1 MDKHNPPAAATIS
14 RGQRERRN
22 GHGAAVLLLT
32 GLSGAGKSTLAHG
45 LARRLFD
52 LGLHSYVLD
61 GDELRGGLNAD
72 LGFSPQDRRENLR
85 RSAEAARLLAD
96 SGALVI
102 AALIAPLAE
111 SRGYWRERVGVPF
124 FEVWCCASLQVCE
137 ARDAKGLYARAR
149 AGEIVDFTG
158 ISAPYEAPQQA
169 ELVIDSGRC
178 GIEESIEL
186 LLQMLRRRGVLAADG
201 QVDTVQG

>member
-1 MDKHNPPAAATIS
+1 MDSPPLTPVNRA
-14 RGQRERRN
+14 QRERRN

-32 GLSGAGKSTLAHG
+32 GLSGAGKSTLAQA

-52 LGLHSYVLD
+52 LGVHGYVLD
-61 GDELRGGLNAD
+61 GDELRSGLNAD
-72 LGFSPQDRRENLR
+72 LGFSPTDRRENLR

-111 SRGYWRERVGVPF
+111 SRAYWRERVGTRF

-149 AGEIVDFTG
+149 AGELADFTG
-158 ISAPYEAPQQA
+158 ISAPYEAPLRA
-169 ELVIDSGRC
+169 DLMIDSGCC
-178 GIEESIEL
+178 GVEESVEL
-186 LLQMLRRRGVLAADG
+186 LVQMLCRYGVLELADG
-201 QVDTVQG
+201 APSAS